1 MKTILIVLAI
11 AVGVIALM
19 MAALGI
25 KMLMHKEKEFKRP
38 CANADPKTGR
48 CANCTCG
55 RNRPSSGRNPANP
68 GK

>member
-11 AVGVIALM
+11 AVGVVALM
-19 MAALGI
+19 VAGLGV

-48 CANCTCG
+48 CANCTCKSK
-55 RNRPSSGRNPANP
+55 R
-68 GK
+68 